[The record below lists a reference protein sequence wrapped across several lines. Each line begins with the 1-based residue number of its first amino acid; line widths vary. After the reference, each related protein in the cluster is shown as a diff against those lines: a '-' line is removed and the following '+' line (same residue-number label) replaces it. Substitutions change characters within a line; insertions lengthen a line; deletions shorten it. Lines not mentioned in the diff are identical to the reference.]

1 MSIGKESTLY
11 LFTDIPFMMAG
22 GNNSPWK
29 AVFLFLLKSSVNDF
43 YRLFFVCSC
52 VSKRLFMGRPE
63 NIGIVIFVVVVVYMF
78 VNEIHVNILVTKGL
92 YGIKIKT
99 FPKLYRG
106 FFSQF
111 KNVDQ
116 IETAHTWPCL

>member
-1 MSIGKESTLY
+1 
-11 LFTDIPFMMAG
+11 
-22 GNNSPWK
+22 
-29 AVFLFLLKSSVNDF
+29 
-43 YRLFFVCSC
+43 
-52 VSKRLFMGRPE
+52 MGRPE

>member
-1 MSIGKESTLY
+1 
-11 LFTDIPFMMAG
+11 
-22 GNNSPWK
+22 
-29 AVFLFLLKSSVNDF
+29 
-43 YRLFFVCSC
+43 
-52 VSKRLFMGRPE
+52 MGRPE

-106 FFSQF
+106 FFF
-111 KNVDQ
+111 TV
-116 IETAHTWPCL
+116 

>member
-1 MSIGKESTLY
+1 
-11 LFTDIPFMMAG
+11 
-22 GNNSPWK
+22 
-29 AVFLFLLKSSVNDF
+29 
-43 YRLFFVCSC
+43 
-52 VSKRLFMGRPE
+52 MGRPE

-106 FFSQF
+106 FFHSL
-111 KNVDQ
+111 KMWIKLKLHTHGLAYDLHNVGSNFINGLAMNDLNDR
-116 IETAHTWPCL
+116 ARK